1 MSSSSLCDTDST
13 APSSKPPYAAI
24 KETAR
29 PADDPDVQLPPP
41 PPAPAAGR
49 PTSTP
54 PATPAYGLA
63 DVDARAVG
71 QRLVGAIDA
80 VVAGHH
86 DIAEIAVATLFSG
99 GHLLI
104 EDIPGVGKTLLAQV
118 IARAVGG
125 SFARIQGTPDLLPGD
140 VVGSMMPISDE
151 TGSTE
156 LRFRRGPIFANV
168 VVFDELNRATPR
180 TQSALLEVAEE
191 ATVTVDGDGH
201 RLPSPFMLVA
211 TQNPIEIAGTYGL
224 GEGSLDRFAAVV
236 SPGRAAPEF
245 ELDVLTGRRG
255 RSMLGA
261 IEAITSPKE
270 VRAIRRA
277 VEQVQVSDAVGGY
290 VVELLIATRDH
301 PAARLGASTRAGV
314 SLISLARA
322 RAALHGRG
330 YVVPDDVA
338 TLAATSLGHRVLVAD
353 NNGSTTAGCE
363 LVGECVRSVPVPT
376 A

>member
-1 MSSSSLCDTDST
+1 MV
-13 APSSKPPYAAI
+13 
-24 KETAR
+24 
-29 PADDPDVQLPPP
+29 VQLPPP
-41 PPAPAAGR
+41 PHAPASDASVLDATNGV
-49 PTSTP
+49 SQAP
-54 PATPAYGLA
+54 PNTEPNV
-63 DVDARAVG
+63 DVRAIG
-71 QRLVGAIDA
+71 QELVGAIDA

-86 DIAEIAVATLFSG
+86 DVAEIAVATLFAR

-125 SFARIQGTPDLLPGD
+125 SFSRIQGTPDLLPGD
-140 VVGSMMPISDE
+140 VTGSMMPV
-151 TGSTE
+151 GSAGGGTE
-156 LRFRRGPIFANV
+156 LRFRAGPIFANV

-180 TQSALLEVAEE
+180 TQSALLEAAEE
-191 ATVTVDGDGH
+191 ATVTVDGDAH
-201 RLPSPFMLVA
+201 HLPGPFMLVA

-261 IEAITSPKE
+261 IEAITDPA
-270 VRAIRRA
+270 RIRTIQHA
-277 VEQVQVSDAVGGY
+277 VDRVQVSDAVGRY
-290 VVELLIATRDH
+290 VVELLTATRTH

-322 RAALHGRG
+322 RAALHGRT
-330 YVVPDDVA
+330 YVVADDVA
-338 TLAATSLGHRVLVAD
+338 SLAATSLGHRVLVTD
-353 NNGSTTAGCE
+353 SNGSTTAGRD
-363 LVGECVRSVPVPT
+363 LVGQCVAAVPAPT

>member
-1 MSSSSLCDTDST
+1 MNARIKLRCD
-13 APSSKPPYAAI
+13 
-24 KETAR
+24 R
-29 PADDPDVQLPPP
+29 ADDRSVQLPPP
-41 PPAPAAGR
+41 PPAPTDDAA
-49 PTSTP
+49 
-54 PATPAYGLA
+54 PATAVGDL
-63 DVDARAVG
+63 DVRAVG
-71 QRLVGAIDA
+71 QQLVGAIDA

-125 SFARIQGTPDLLPGD
+125 SFSRIQGTPDLLPGD
-140 VVGSMMPISDE
+140 VTGSMMPLTDE
-151 TGSTE
+151 TGGTE
-156 LRFRRGPIFANV
+156 LRFRPGPIFANV

-180 TQSALLEVAEE
+180 TQSALLEAAEE
-191 ATVTVDGDGH
+191 ATVTVDGEAH

-236 SPGRAAPEF
+236 TPGRAAPEF

-261 IEAITSPKE
+261 IEAITDPGH

-277 VEQVQVSDAVGGY
+277 VDQVRVSDAIGEY
-290 VVELLIATRDH
+290 VVDLLTATRHH

-314 SLISLARA
+314 SLISLGRA
-322 RAALHGRG
+322 RAALHGRS
-330 YVVPDDVA
+330 YVVADDIA
-338 TLAATSLGHRVLVAD
+338 TLATTSLGHRVLVAD
-353 NNGSTTAGCE
+353 SNGSTTAGCD
-363 LVGECVRSVPVPT
+363 LVGECVRSVTVPT

>member
-1 MSSSSLCDTDST
+1 M
-13 APSSKPPYAAI
+13 
-24 KETAR
+24 
-29 PADDPDVQLPPP
+29 
-41 PPAPAAGR
+41 
-49 PTSTP
+49 
-54 PATPAYGLA
+54 PATSVPVAPV
-63 DVDARAVG
+63 DVRAVG
-71 QRLVGAIDA
+71 QVLVGAIDA

-125 SFARIQGTPDLLPGD
+125 SFSRIQGTPDLLPGD
-140 VVGSMMPISDE
+140 VTGSMMPITDSA
-151 TGSTE
+151 GGTE
-156 LRFRRGPIFANV
+156 LRFRPGPIFANV

-180 TQSALLEVAEE
+180 TQSALLEAAEE
-191 ATVTVDGDGH
+191 ATVTVDGCAH

-261 IEAITSPKE
+261 IEAITKPDDI
-270 VRAIRRA
+270 RAIQYS
-277 VEQVQVSDAVGGY
+277 VNQVMVSDAVGAY
-290 VVELLIATRDH
+290 VVDLLTATRSH

-322 RAALHGRG
+322 RAALLGRA
-330 YVVPDDVA
+330 YVVPDDIA
-338 TLAATSLGHRVLVAD
+338 TLASTSLGHRVLVAD
-353 NNGSTTAGCE
+353 SNGSTTAGRE
-363 LVGECVRSVPVPT
+363 LVAECVAGVSAPT

>member
-1 MSSSSLCDTDST
+1 M
-13 APSSKPPYAAI
+13 
-24 KETAR
+24 
-29 PADDPDVQLPPP
+29 QLPPP
-41 PPAPAAGR
+41 PPAPLDD
-49 PTSTP
+49 P
-54 PATPAYGLA
+54 PARPHSAVLNAESPASA
-63 DVDARAVG
+63 AEVRDVEVRAVG

-86 DIAEIAVATLFSG
+86 DIAEVAVATLLSG

-125 SFARIQGTPDLLPGD
+125 SFSRIQGTPDLLPGD
-140 VVGSMMPISDE
+140 VTGSMMPVTDAA
-151 TGSTE
+151 GGTE
-156 LRFRRGPIFANV
+156 LCFRPGPIFANV

-180 TQSALLEVAEE
+180 TQSALLEAAEE
-191 ATVTVDGDGH
+191 ATVTVDGHGH
-201 RLPSPFMLVA
+201 QLPDPFLLVA

-261 IEAITSPKE
+261 IEAITTPQHIQ
-270 VRAIRRA
+270 AIRHT
-277 VEQVQVSDAVGGY
+277 VEQVQVSDAVGAY
-290 VVELLIATRDH
+290 VVELLIATRSH
-301 PAARLGASTRAGV
+301 PAVRLGASTRAGV

-322 RAALHGRG
+322 RAALQGRS
-330 YVVPDDVA
+330 YVVPDDIA
-338 TLAATSLGHRVLVAD
+338 TLAPVSLGHRVLVAD
-353 NNGSTTAGCE
+353 SNGSTTAGRG
-363 LVGECVRSVPVPT
+363 LVAECVASVPAPT

>member
-1 MSSSSLCDTDST
+1 M
-13 APSSKPPYAAI
+13 
-24 KETAR
+24 
-29 PADDPDVQLPPP
+29 QLPPP

-54 PATPAYGLA
+54 PAKPANGLA
-63 DVDARAVG
+63 DVDARSVG

-140 VVGSMMPISDE
+140 VVGSMMPITDE

-261 IEAITSPKE
+261 IEAITSPNE
-270 VRAIRRA
+270 VRGIRRA
-277 VEQVQVSDAVGGY
+277 VEQVQVSDAVGNY

-338 TLAATSLGHRVLVAD
+338 TLAPTSLGHRVLVAD

-363 LVGECVRSVPVPT
+363 LVGECVRSVRVPT

>member
-1 MSSSSLCDTDST
+1 
-13 APSSKPPYAAI
+13 
-24 KETAR
+24 
-29 PADDPDVQLPPP
+29 VQLPPP
-41 PPAPAAGR
+41 PPAPAAGPR
-49 PTSTP
+49 LIASSGPSAASAP
-54 PATPAYGLA
+54 DGGSSP
-63 DVDARAVG
+63 DVRVVG

-118 IARAVGG
+118 VARAVGG
-125 SFARIQGTPDLLPGD
+125 SFSRIQGTPDLLPGD
-140 VVGSMMPISDE
+140 VTGSMMPFTDPE
-151 TGSTE
+151 NGTE
-156 LRFRRGPIFANV
+156 LRFRPGPIFANV

-180 TQSALLEVAEE
+180 TQSALLEAAEE
-191 ATVTVDGDGH
+191 ATVTVDGDAH
-201 RLPSPFMLVA
+201 VLPGPFMLVA

-224 GEGSLDRFAAVV
+224 GEGALDRFAAVV

-261 IEAITSPKE
+261 IEAITNPE
-270 VRAIRRA
+270 QIRAIQHA
-277 VEQVQVSDAVGGY
+277 ITQVQVSDAVGAY
-290 VVELLIATRDH
+290 VVQVLIATRSH

-314 SLISLARA
+314 SLISLGRA
-322 RAALHGRG
+322 RAALHGRT
-330 YVVPDDVA
+330 YVVPDDIAV
-338 TLAATSLGHRVLVAD
+338 LASTSLGHRVLVAD
-353 NNGSTTAGCE
+353 SNGSTTAGRA
-363 LVGECVRSVPVPT
+363 LVAECVASVPAPT

>member
-1 MSSSSLCDTDST
+1 MN
-13 APSSKPPYAAI
+13 AE
-24 KETAR
+24 ETSGGAVKNHVAR
-29 PADDPDVQLPPP
+29 ADERNVQLPPP
-41 PPAPAAGR
+41 PHAPSVDPSTSDTSSTAAQLR
-49 PTSTP
+49 
-54 PATPAYGLA
+54 A
-63 DVDARAVG
+63 DTDASIDVRSIG
-71 QRLVGAIDA
+71 QELVGAIDA

-86 DIAEIAVATLFSG
+86 DVAEIAVATLFAR

-125 SFARIQGTPDLLPGD
+125 SFSRIQGTPDLLPGD
-140 VVGSMMPISDE
+140 VTGSMMPVTDAR
-151 TGSTE
+151 GGTE
-156 LRFRRGPIFANV
+156 LRFRPGPIFANV

-180 TQSALLEVAEE
+180 TQSALLEAAEE
-191 ATVTVDGDGH
+191 ATVTVDGDAH
-201 RLPSPFMLVA
+201 RLPGPFMLVA

-261 IEAITSPKE
+261 IEAITTTARIESIQHE
-270 VRAIRRA
+270 VDRVR
-277 VEQVQVSDAVGGY
+277 VSDAVGRY
-290 VVELLIATRDH
+290 VVDLLTATRTH

-322 RAALHGRG
+322 RAALHDRS
-330 YVVPDDVA
+330 YVVADDVA
-338 TLAATSLGHRVLVAD
+338 SLAATSLGHRVMVAD
-353 NNGSTTAGCE
+353 SNGSTTAGRD
-363 LVGECVRSVPVPT
+363 LVAECVATVPAPT